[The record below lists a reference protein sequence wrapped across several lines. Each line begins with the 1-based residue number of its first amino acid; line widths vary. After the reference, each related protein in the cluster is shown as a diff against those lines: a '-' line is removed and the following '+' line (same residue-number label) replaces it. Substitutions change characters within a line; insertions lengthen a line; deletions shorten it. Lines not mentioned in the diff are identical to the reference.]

1 MTTSSLNLRHL
12 IFMSDSRALFE
23 HADFDKP
30 RKEHGYCVDDV
41 ARGLVLLERNN
52 SQDLQLRELVQ
63 IYFDF
68 ISEAQSINGHFANR
82 CNVSGIWTS
91 PAEMGDHWGRALWAL
106 GTIAHRDPDRA
117 LAEIALSKF
126 DFSAYHRT
134 HHLRPMIYAGL
145 GAAEILTYLPNH
157 APARRLLRDASNGI
171 HLPHD
176 QQWPWPEDRLSYGN
190 AAIPELLMLAGHH
203 LADPKLLSE
212 GISLLKWLIE
222 IETNND
228 HFSVTP
234 SYGWSRGEVRP
245 SFDQQPIE
253 VAALVD
259 ACATAFDL
267 TRDSAWLAFIERG
280 SEWFEGSND
289 SYTPMYEPMTSAGF
303 DGLTPSGRNENQ
315 GAESTL
321 SYLSVVQRKNSYLGV
336 LR

>member
-1 MTTSSLNLRHL
+1 VPSNSLNLRHL
-12 IFMSDSRALFE
+12 ISMSDSRALFE

-41 ARGLVLLERNN
+41 ARALLLLERNN
-52 SQDLQLRELVQ
+52 SQDPQLRELTQ
-63 IYFDF
+63 LYFDF
-68 ISEAQSINGHFANR
+68 ISEAQSADGHFANR

-91 PAEMGDHWGRALWAL
+91 PAEMGDHWGRALWTL
-106 GTIAHRDPDRA
+106 GTVAHRDPDRA
-117 LAEIALSKF
+117 LAEVALGKF
-126 DFSAYHRT
+126 DFSAHHRT

-145 GAAEILTYLPNH
+145 GAAEILNYQPNH
-157 APARRLLRDASNGI
+157 APAQTLLRDAINAI
-171 HLPHD
+171 PRPEDHR
-176 QQWPWPEDRLSYGN
+176 WPWPEDRLSYGN
-190 AAIPELLMLAGHH
+190 AAIPELLMLGGHH

-212 GISLLKWLIE
+212 GIILLKWLIK
-222 IETNND
+222 IETNNG

-234 SYGWSRGEVRP
+234 SHGWSRGEFRP

-253 VAALVD
+253 LAALVD

-267 TRDSAWLAFIERG
+267 TNDPAWLTFIEQG
-280 SEWFEGSND
+280 SAWFEGSND
-289 SYTPMYEPMTSAGF
+289 SYTPMYEPMTGAGF

-321 SYLSVVQRKNSYLGV
+321 SYLLVVQRRNAYLGV